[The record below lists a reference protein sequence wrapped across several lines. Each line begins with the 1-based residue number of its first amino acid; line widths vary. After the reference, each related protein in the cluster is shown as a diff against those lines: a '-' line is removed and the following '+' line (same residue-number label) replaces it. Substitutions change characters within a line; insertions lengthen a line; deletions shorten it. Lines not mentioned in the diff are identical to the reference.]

1 MNLEWDAAMG
11 KAEGLKKKDNPAKLK
26 KVRQFFLLL

>member
-26 KVRQFFLLL
+26 KVSN